1 MATQTL
7 TDIKIRN
14 AKAKNKLYR
23 LFDGSGLCLKIM
35 TSNKKIWEYR
45 FKNPDTLKDD
55 TLVLGDYPTLSLSE
69 ARKLHQN
76 KRADILKGI
85 NPKRNNDHLIFSFVF
100 KQWWDIW
107 SLGKN
112 PKYVKQVYN
121 AIDKNCM
128 KTLGH
133 LQIDQIKPQHIVK
146 ALQPFEDREA
156 LEYLHRTKMG
166 LNQLFDFAISRGLCE
181 HNPSRVIVR
190 SSFKVHQ
197 PSNYKSPHQKQ
208 IYRLFDFF
216 KDERYTIITRL
227 CTELALRTL
236 TRIQEASK
244 IEWTEINFE
253 RKTWTIP
260 TNRMKKKNAQIIAL
274 TPQTL
279 RIFQTM
285 YAISK
290 DLKYVFPGRDLEK
303 HISTETPRN
312 AIQSYGIDSTVHGFR
327 HLAST
332 LLNESGLFRSD
343 VIESCLSHKDKNT
356 VRETYNKAK
365 YLTERKEL
373 FIWWNSILDQCSTR
387 DNNIEIINKL
397 LAQEV
402 A

>member
-23 LFDGSGLCLKIM
+23 LFDGSGLCLKIT

-85 NPKRNNDHLIFSFVF
+85 NPKRNTDHLIFSFVF

-112 PKYVKQVYN
+112 PKYIKQVYN

-133 LQIDQIKPQHIVK
+133 LQIDQIKPRHIVK
-146 ALQPFEDREA
+146 SLQPFEDRGA

-181 HNPSRVIVR
+181 HNPSRVLAR
-190 SSFKVHQ
+190 SSFKAHQ

-216 KDERYTIITRL
+216 KDERYTVITRL
-227 CTELALRTL
+227 CTELTLRTL

-260 TNRMKKKNAQIIAL
+260 ANRMKKKNTQVIAL

-285 YAISK
+285 YSISK
-290 DLKYVFPGRDLEK
+290 DLKYVFPGRNIEK

-343 VIESCLSHKDKNT
+343 VIEACLSHKDKNKI
-356 VRETYNKAK
+356 RATYNKAK

-373 FIWWNSILDQCSTR
+373 FTWWNNMLDQCSNR
-387 DNNIEIINKL
+387 DSNIETINNV
-397 LAQEV
+397 LAQQI